1 MQFHLPLVCVV
12 LMPVNLEFFDSWS
25 KTARVTITLVNRRM
39 MENKRAGGSG
49 KSVPPGAPPLLIRR
63 SIQQFSS
70 QLTKQVQWLYGI
82 RFVHLDE
89 LEGFGF
95 VCDGKLTV
103 RVHVDTL
110 AEQYGH
116 PRLPHV
122 MVRFFCLSK
131 CLSRANAS
139 CTCLHTAIL

>member
-12 LMPVNLEFFDSWS
+12 LMPVNLEFFESWS
-25 KTARVTITLVNRRM
+25 KTARVTVTLVNRRLL
-39 MENKRAGGSG
+39 ESRRDGNKA
-49 KSVPPGAPPLLIRR
+49 VPPLPKGAPPLLIRR

-95 VCDGKLTV
+95 VSDGCLTV
-103 RVHVDTL
+103 RVHVETL
-110 AEQYGH
+110 AEDYGQ

-122 MVRFFCLSK
+122 MVRVVAPRMCVTVK
-131 CLSRANAS
+131 W
-139 CTCLHTAIL
+139 